1 MSLVEDLLKVLSSY
15 NGGYKLMRRRMAGYT
30 GPLLSD
36 KFSKTSEST
45 LRVTLSRLKRKGLVD
60 NQGGAWRITKRG
72 TVHLADKINFHNVYD
87 RGRQA
92 SKSMM
97 VAFDIP
103 ERHKRKRVWL
113 RLELKNLGFE
123 MLQKSLWFGPAPL
136 PKEFI
141 KAVNDLNLLNFIK
154 FFEVK
159 EADII

>member
-72 TVHLADKINFHNVYD
+72 TVHLADKINFHNVYICIPVNCIIKERECID
-87 RGRQA
+87 RD
-92 SKSMM
+92 STT
-97 VAFDIP
+97 
-103 ERHKRKRVWL
+103 EC
-113 RLELKNLGFE
+113 NLIMG
-123 MLQKSLWFGPAPL
+123 
-136 PKEFI
+136 
-141 KAVNDLNLLNFIK
+141 NLCK
-154 FFEVK
+154 M
-159 EADII
+159 